1 MEYRQLG
8 RNGPEIPAIAL
19 GAWPF
24 GGAMG
29 AVEEDVAVA
38 TVRAAI
44 DRGITMV
51 DTAQGYRAS
60 ERIVGR
66 ALSGGYRERC
76 FLATKVSSDFSP
88 RAIRAAIENSLRQ
101 LAVDHVDLYQI
112 HGWNPAYPVEASMEA
127 MERLRQEGKTRYIG
141 VSNFNAGQMAL
152 AMETAPFQSVQP
164 GYNLLER
171 GIEGGGRPVLRRARH
186 RHPRVQPAGAGIAH
200 RQVPSRPPLRRR
212 RLPLRAARTS
222 RGSSSPAPW
231 PITDRLAELA
241 ADKGLSLVQLAISWI
256 LRLPAISTVLV
267 GAKNPGQLDAHL
279 GAVGVRFSGDE
290 LEAID
295 AILAGAG

>member
-8 RNGPEIPAIAL
+8 RNGPQVPAIAL

-29 AVEEDVAVA
+29 AVEEDVAAA

-76 FLATKVSSDFSP
+76 FLATKVSGDFSP
-88 RAIRAAIENSLRQ
+88 KATRAAIENSLRQ

-112 HGWNPAYPVEASMEA
+112 HGWNPDYPVEASMEV
-127 MERLRQEGKTRYIG
+127 MEQLRQEGKTRYIG

-152 AMETAPFQSVQP
+152 AMETAPFQSLQP
-164 GYNLLER
+164 GYNLLSR
-171 GIEGGGRPVLRRARH
+171 GIEAEDVPFCVEHGIGILAYSPLGQGLLTGRYRPGH
-186 RHPRVQPAGAGIAH
+186 RFADDDYRSERPAFQGE
-200 RQVPSRPPLRRR
+200 QF
-212 RLPLRAARTS
+212 ARTV
-222 RGSSSPAPW
+222 A
-231 PITDRLAELA
+231 ITDRLAELA

-279 GAVGVRFSGDE
+279 GAVGVRFSDDE
-290 LEAID
+290 LGAID
-295 AILAGAG
+295 AVLAGAG

>member
-8 RNGPEIPAIAL
+8 KNGPQVPAIAL

-29 AVEEDVAVA
+29 AVEEDVAAA

-60 ERIVGR
+60 ERIVGS

-76 FLATKVSSDFSP
+76 FLATKVSGDFSP
-88 RAIRAAIENSLRQ
+88 KATRAAIENSLRQ
-101 LAVDHVDLYQI
+101 LAVDYVDLYQI
-112 HGWNPAYPVEASMEA
+112 HGWNPAYPVDASMEA
-127 MERLRQEGKTRYIG
+127 MEQLRQEGKTRYIG

-152 AMETAPFQSVQP
+152 AMETAPFQSLQP
-164 GYNLLER
+164 GYNLLSR
-171 GIEGGGRPVLRRARH
+171 GIEAEDVPFCVEHGIGILAYSPLGQGLLTGRYRPGH
-186 RHPRVQPAGAGIAH
+186 RFADDDYRSERPAFQGE
-200 RQVPSRPPLRRR
+200 QF
-212 RLPLRAARTS
+212 ARTV
-222 RGSSSPAPW
+222 A
-231 PITDRLAELA
+231 ITDRLAELA

-267 GAKNPGQLDAHL
+267 GAKNPDQLDAHL

-295 AILAGAG
+295 AVLAGSG

>member
-8 RNGPEIPAIAL
+8 KNGPQIPAIAL

-38 TVRAAI
+38 TVRSAI

-51 DTAQGYRAS
+51 DTAQGYRES

-66 ALSGGYRERC
+66 ALAGGYRERC

-101 LAVDHVDLYQI
+101 LAVDNVDLYQI
-112 HGWNPAYPVEASMEA
+112 HGWNPEYPVEASMEE
-127 MERLRQEGKTRYIG
+127 MERLRQDGKTRYIG
-141 VSNFNAGQMAL
+141 VSNFNAAQMAL

-164 GYNLLER
+164 GYNLLNR
-171 GIEGGGRPVLRRARH
+171 GIEAEDIPFCAGHGIGILAYSPLGQGLLTGRYRPGH
-186 RHPRVQPAGAGIAH
+186 RFAADDYRSERPAFQGE
-200 RQVPSRPPLRRR
+200 QF
-212 RLPLRAARTS
+212 ARTV
-222 RGSSSPAPW
+222 A
-231 PITDRLAELA
+231 IADRLAELA
-241 ADKGLSLVQLAISWI
+241 ADKGLSLIQLAIAWI

-267 GAKNPGQLDAHL
+267 GAKNPGQLDDHL

-295 AILAGAG
+295 AVLAGAG

>member
-8 RNGPEIPAIAL
+8 KNGPQIPAIAL

-29 AVEEDVAVA
+29 AVAEEMAVA

-51 DTAQGYRAS
+51 DTAQSYRAS

-66 ALSGGYRERC
+66 ALAGGYRERC
-76 FLATKVSSDFSP
+76 FLATKVSGDFSP
-88 RAIRAAIENSLRQ
+88 PAIRAAMENSLRQ
-101 LAVDHVDLYQI
+101 LDVDYVDLYQI
-112 HGWNPAYPVEASMEA
+112 HGWNPAYPVDASMEA
-127 MERLRQEGKTRYIG
+127 MEQLRLEGKTRYIG
-141 VSNFNAGQMAL
+141 VSNYNAGQMAQ

-164 GYNLLER
+164 GYNLLAR
-171 GIEGGGRPVLRRARH
+171 GIEAEDIPFCVEHGIGILAYSPLGQGLLTGRYRPGHRFAADDYRSERA
-186 RHPRVQPAGAGIAH
+186 QFQGE
-200 RQVPSRPPLRRR
+200 QF
-212 RLPLRAARTS
+212 ARTV
-222 RGSSSPAPW
+222 AA
-231 PITDRLAELA
+231 TDRLAELA
-241 ADKGLSLVQLAISWI
+241 ADKGLSLVQLAIAWI

-267 GAKNPGQLDAHL
+267 GAKNPGQLDDHL
-279 GAVGVRFSGDE
+279 GAVGVRFSDDE

-295 AILAGAG
+295 AVLADAG

>member
-8 RNGPEIPAIAL
+8 KNGPQIPAIAL

-29 AVEEDVAVA
+29 AVGEEVAVA
-38 TVRAAI
+38 TVRSAI

-51 DTAQGYRAS
+51 DTAQSYRAS

-66 ALSGGYRERC
+66 ALAGGYRERC
-76 FLATKVSSDFSP
+76 FLATKVSGDFSP
-88 RAIRAAIENSLRQ
+88 RAIRAAMENSLRQ

-112 HGWNPAYPVEASMEA
+112 HGWNPEYPVEPSMEA

-141 VSNFNAGQMAL
+141 VSNYNAEQMAL

-164 GYNLLER
+164 GYNLLDR
-171 GIEGGGRPVLRRARH
+171 GIEAEDIPFCAEHGIGILAYSPLGQGLLTGRYRPGHRFAADDYRSERARF
-186 RHPRVQPAGAGIAH
+186 QGE
-200 RQVPSRPPLRRR
+200 QF
-212 RLPLRAARTS
+212 ARTI
-222 RGSSSPAPW
+222 AV
-231 PITDRLAELA
+231 TDRLTELA
-241 ADKGLSLVQLAISWI
+241 ADKGLSLIQLAISWI

-267 GAKNPGQLDAHL
+267 GAKNPGQLDDHL
-279 GAVGVRFSGDE
+279 GAVGVRFSDDE
-290 LEAID
+290 LDAID
-295 AILAGAG
+295 AVLANAA

>member
-8 RNGPEIPAIAL
+8 RNGPQVPAIAL

-29 AVEEDVAVA
+29 AVDEEVAVA

-51 DTAQGYRAS
+51 DTAQSYRAS

-76 FLATKVSSDFSP
+76 FLATKVSNDFSP
-88 RAIRAAIENSLRQ
+88 RAIRAAMENSLRQ
-101 LAVDHVDLYQI
+101 LAVDCVDLYQI
-112 HGWNPAYPVEASMEA
+112 HGWNPAYPVEASMET
-127 MERLRQEGKTRYIG
+127 MERLCQEGKTRYIG
-141 VSNFNAGQMAL
+141 VSNFNAAQMAL

-164 GYNLLER
+164 GYNLLDR
-171 GIEGGGRPVLRRARH
+171 GIEAEDVPFCAEHGIGILAYSPLGQGLLTGRYRPGH
-186 RHPRVQPAGAGIAH
+186 RFAADDYRSQRPAFQGE
-200 RQVPSRPPLRRR
+200 QF
-212 RLPLRAARTS
+212 ARTV
-222 RGSSSPAPW
+222 AV
-231 PITDRLAELA
+231 TDRLAELA
-241 ADKGLSLVQLAISWI
+241 ADKGLSLVQLAIAWI
-256 LRLPAISTVLV
+256 LRLPEISTVLV
-267 GAKNPGQLDAHL
+267 GARNPGQLDGHL
-279 GAVGVRFSGDE
+279 GAAGVRFSVGE

-295 AILAGAG
+295 AVLADAG

>member
-8 RNGPEIPAIAL
+8 RNGPQVPAIAL

-29 AVEEDVAVA
+29 AVGEEVAVA
-38 TVRAAI
+38 TVRSAI

-51 DTAQGYRAS
+51 DTAQSYRAS

-66 ALSGGYRERC
+66 ALAGGYRERC
-76 FLATKVSSDFSP
+76 FLATKVSGDFSP

-112 HGWNPAYPVEASMEA
+112 HGWNPEYPVEASMEA

-141 VSNFNAGQMAL
+141 VSNYNAAQMAL

-164 GYNLLER
+164 GYNMLDR
-171 GIEGGGRPVLRRARH
+171 GIEAEDIPFCVEHGIGILAYSPLGQGLLTGRYRPGHRFAADDYRSERAH
-186 RHPRVQPAGAGIAH
+186 FQGE
-200 RQVPSRPPLRRR
+200 QF
-212 RLPLRAARTS
+212 ARTV
-222 RGSSSPAPW
+222 A
-231 PITDRLAELA
+231 IADRLAELA
-241 ADKGLSLVQLAISWI
+241 ADKGLSLVQLAIAWI

-267 GAKNPGQLDAHL
+267 GAKNPGQLDDHL

-295 AILAGAG
+295 AVLASAA

>member
-8 RNGPEIPAIAL
+8 RNGPQVPAIAL

-29 AVEEDVAVA
+29 AVEEDVAAA

-76 FLATKVSSDFSP
+76 FLATKVSGDFSP
-88 RAIRAAIENSLRQ
+88 KATRAAIENSLRQ
-101 LAVDHVDLYQI
+101 LAVDYVDLYQI
-112 HGWNPAYPVEASMEA
+112 HGWNPDYPVDASMEA
-127 MERLRQEGKTRYIG
+127 MEQLRQEGKTRYIG
-141 VSNFNAGQMAL
+141 VSNFNAGQMAQ

-164 GYNLLER
+164 GYNLLSRGIEAEDIPFCVER
-171 GIEGGGRPVLRRARH
+171 GIGILAYSPLGQGLLTGRYRPGH
-186 RHPRVQPAGAGIAH
+186 RFADDDYRSERPAFRGE
-200 RQVPSRPPLRRR
+200 QF
-212 RLPLRAARTS
+212 ARTV
-222 RGSSSPAPW
+222 A
-231 PITDRLAELA
+231 ITDRLAELA

-267 GAKNPGQLDAHL
+267 GAKNPDQLDAHL

-295 AILAGAG
+295 AVLAGAS

>member
-8 RNGPEIPAIAL
+8 KNGPQVPAIAL

-29 AVEEDVAVA
+29 AVEEDVAAA

-101 LAVDHVDLYQI
+101 LAVDCVDLYQV
-112 HGWNPAYPVEASMEA
+112 HGWNPAYPVDASMEA
-127 MERLRQEGKTRYIG
+127 MEQLRQEGKTRYIG

-152 AMETAPFQSVQP
+152 AMETAPFQSLQP
-164 GYNLLER
+164 GYNLLSR
-171 GIEGGGRPVLRRARH
+171 GIEAEDVPFCVEHGIGILAYSPLGQGLLTGRYRPGHRFADDDYRSERAH
-186 RHPRVQPAGAGIAH
+186 FQGE
-200 RQVPSRPPLRRR
+200 QF
-212 RLPLRAARTS
+212 ARTV
-222 RGSSSPAPW
+222 A
-231 PITDRLAELA
+231 ITDRLAELA

-267 GAKNPGQLDAHL
+267 GAKNPDQLDDHL

-295 AILAGAG
+295 AVLAGA